1 MRGVF
6 KIIRRIFVWIFKTIR
21 RMLAVIFK
29 RLLYAIFLI
38 LLFIRKP
45 VFAFL
50 NFFAGGLALFLFFLF
65 FGYTAGAAP
74 YEHQTAM
81 VIGGIIMIFLCL
93 FAHDAY
99 ERFLLRLA
107 SLDYDL
113 ILISIN
119 RAHFVHT

>member
-6 KIIRRIFVWIFKTIR
+6 NITRRIFVW
-21 RMLAVIFK
+21 IFK

-74 YEHQTAM
+74 YEHQTAR

-93 FAHDAY
+93 FANDAY

-107 SLDYDL
+107 SPDYDL
-113 ILISIN
+113 IPISIN